1 MVPGESQR
9 REASALPLH
18 YSTPVAGRRPEHR
31 RLPVADHYGASPSS
45 SGLRTSSTRSSITAA
60 LPRCNFSPTLSPAE
74 NTEPN
79 PESAET
85 FASAG
90 SSSCD
95 LKAVDPGQ
103 RSSVLDGGVKDEARQ
118 IRVRPPTE

>member
-1 MVPGESQR
+1 MVPGKSQR

-31 RLPVADHYGASPSS
+31 RLQVAEHYGAFPSS

-60 LPRCNFSPTLSPAE
+60 LPRCNFSPTLSTAE

-79 PESAET
+79 PESAEN
-85 FASAG
+85 FP
-90 SSSCD
+90 
-95 LKAVDPGQ
+95 LPGH
-103 RSSVLDGGVKDEARQ
+103 RIAA
-118 IRVRPPTE
+118 